1 MTDQMKQ
8 ARDEKARTYAYNN
21 AIYIDKAMLNK
32 KGYQYLEEKP
42 AKDFK
47 EGTDWYRNNVWHPA
61 SEEPKDKAQ
70 CLVIAKR
77 KSKDIVTYSNQF
89 FYKGHVVA
97 DPCKLYALS
106 DIIMWADMED
116 LLPDTEE
123 HGDKTCMYAKDEF
136 SSDDRVILCKDCK
149 EECRFNHK

>member
-32 KGYQYLEEKP
+32 EGYQYLEEKP

-61 SEEPKDKAQ
+61 SEKPAGVDDAGRDI
-70 CLVIAKR
+70 L
-77 KSKDIVTYSNQF
+77 IVTMGPEYYGN
-89 FYKGHVVA
+89 
-97 DPCKLYALS
+97 KLQTWHLFSYMTWEWVKLHAGEF
-106 DIIMWADMED
+106 DKWAYLED
-116 LLPDTEE
+116 LLPDNN
-123 HGDKTCMYAKDEF
+123 
-136 SSDDRVILCKDCK
+136 I
-149 EECRFNHK
+149 